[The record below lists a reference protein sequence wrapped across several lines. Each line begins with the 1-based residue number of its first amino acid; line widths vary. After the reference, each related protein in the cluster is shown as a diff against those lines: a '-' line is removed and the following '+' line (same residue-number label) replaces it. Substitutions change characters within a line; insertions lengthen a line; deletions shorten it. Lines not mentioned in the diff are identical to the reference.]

1 MKGKN
6 MDITTLN
13 AFHLDILKEIGNI
26 GAGNAAT
33 ALAKLLDKKVDM
45 KVPQI
50 RIMGFSDVNE
60 VLGGAETPVVGIL
73 LGVLGDITGYIL
85 FVLEQDAASLLV
97 NILMG
102 NPLHQEMEYTEITL
116 SALKEVGNILTGS
129 YLSALSTL
137 TGLRIMPDVPAL
149 AIDMAG
155 AIMSVPAIE
164 LGKSTDTVLYI
175 ETEFIQGTDR
185 VIGDFFL
192 VPDADSYV
200 RLLNTLGAMC

>member
-1 MKGKN
+1 
-6 MDITTLN
+6 MDISLLN

-50 RIMGFSDVNE
+50 KIMGFSDVNE

-73 LGVLGDITGYIL
+73 LEVLGDITGYIL
-85 FVLEQDAASLLV
+85 FVLEQDAANFLV

-102 NPLHQEMEYTEITL
+102 NPINQEMEYNEITL

-129 YLSALSTL
+129 YLSALSNL

-155 AIMSVPAIE
+155 AILSVPAIE
-164 LGKSTDTVLYI
+164 LGKTTDTVLYI
-175 ETEFIQGTDR
+175 ETEFIQGTDK

-192 VPDADSYV
+192 VPDADSYI

>member
-1 MKGKN
+1 
-6 MDITTLN
+6 MDLSSLN
-13 AFHLDILKEIGNI
+13 SFHLDVLREIGNI

-33 ALAKLLDKKVDM
+33 ALAKLLNKKVDM

-50 RIMGFSDVNE
+50 RIMGFGEVNE

-73 LGVLGDITGYIL
+73 LAVLGDISGYIL
-85 FVLEQDAASLLV
+85 FVLEQSAANALV
-97 NILMG
+97 NILMSKK
-102 NPLHQEMEYTEITL
+102 PDEEMEYNEITL

-137 TGLRIMPDVPAL
+137 TGLNIKPDVPAL

-155 AIMSVPAIE
+155 AILSVPAIE
-164 LGKSTDTVLYI
+164 FGKTADTVLYI
-175 ETEFIQGTDR
+175 ETEFIEGKDS

-192 VPDADSYV
+192 VPDTESYI
-200 RLLNTLGAMC
+200 RLLDTLGAMC

>member
-1 MKGKN
+1 M
-6 MDITTLN
+6 
-13 AFHLDILKEIGNI
+13 
-26 GAGNAAT
+26 
-33 ALAKLLDKKVDM
+33 
-45 KVPQI
+45 
-50 RIMGFSDVNE
+50 
-60 VLGGAETPVVGIL
+60 VGIL
-73 LGVLGDITGYIL
+73 LGVLGDISGYIL
-85 FVLEQDAASLLV
+85 FVLEQDAANLLV

-102 NPLHQEMEYTEITL
+102 NPLSQETEYNEITL

-155 AIMSVPAIE
+155 AILSVPAIE
-164 LGKSTDTVLYI
+164 LSKTTDTVLYI
-175 ETEFIQGTDR
+175 ETEFIQGSDS

>member
-1 MKGKN
+1 MKN
-6 MDITTLN
+6 NVWDISSLN
-13 AFHLDILKEIGNI
+13 SFHLDVLREIGNI

-50 RIMGFSDVNE
+50 RIMGFSEVNE
-60 VLGGAETPVVGIL
+60 VLGGAETPVIGIL
-73 LGVLGDITGYIL
+73 LGVRGDITGYIL
-85 FVLEQDAASLLV
+85 FVLEQDAAKLLV

-102 NPLHQEMEYTEITL
+102 KNPCEDMEYNEITL

-137 TGLRIMPDVPAL
+137 TGLRIMPDIPAL

-155 AIMSVPAIE
+155 AILSVPAIE
-164 LGKSTDTVLYI
+164 MGKTTDTVLYI
-175 ETEFIQGTDR
+175 ETEFIQGRDS

-192 VPDADSYV
+192 VPDAESYT
-200 RLLNTLGAMC
+200 RLLKTLGAMC